1 MPTDPAA
8 VAGLAALV
16 LAAALLYSSVGH
28 AGASAYL
35 ASMALFGVSP
45 AASKPAAL
53 VMNVAVAT
61 LVTIRF
67 SAAGLVP
74 WRRLVPLA
82 LGSVPAAFV
91 GGVVELPTSLHRV
104 VLGAVLAFAG
114 IRLLWA
120 GPREIPPRPFPGP
133 PLLVGIGAA
142 IGLLAGLTGVGGGI
156 FLSPLLLLTG
166 WEETRRTAGA
176 SAAFILANS
185 ASGLVGHWTAGRV
198 VPDGVALLTLVALA
212 GGLVG
217 SWLGARRLAPPILK
231 RLLGGVLVIAALK
244 LLLSQ

>member
-1 MPTDPAA
+1 
-8 VAGLAALV
+8 
-16 LAAALLYSSVGH
+16 
-28 AGASAYL
+28 
-35 ASMALFGVSP
+35 
-45 AASKPAAL
+45 
-53 VMNVAVAT
+53 
-61 LVTIRF
+61 
-67 SAAGLVP
+67 
-74 WRRLVPLA
+74 
-82 LGSVPAAFV
+82 VPAAFV
-91 GGVVELPTSLHRV
+91 GGVVELPTSLHRI

-114 IRLLWA
+114 IRLLWS
-120 GPREIPPRPFPGP
+120 GRREIPPRPFPGP

-185 ASGLVGHWTAGRV
+185 ASGLVGHWSAGRV

>member
-16 LAAALLYSSVGH
+16 LAAAILYSSVGH

-35 ASMALFGVSP
+35 AAMALFGVSP

-53 VMNVAVAT
+53 VMNVAVAA

-74 WRRLVPLA
+74 WRRLAPLVI
-82 LGSVPAAFV
+82 GSVPAAFV

-185 ASGLVGHWTAGRV
+185 ASGLVGHWSAGRV

>member
-35 ASMALFGVSP
+35 AAMALFGVSP

-53 VMNVAVAT
+53 VMNVAVAA

-74 WRRLVPLA
+74 WRRLAPLA
-82 LGSVPAAFV
+82 IGSVPAAFV

-185 ASGLVGHWTAGRV
+185 ASGLVGHWSAGRV

>member
-1 MPTDPAA
+1 VPTDPAA
-8 VAGLAALV
+8 LAGLLALV
-16 LAAALLYSSVGH
+16 LAAAVLYSSVGH

-35 ASMALFGVSP
+35 AAMALFGVSP

-61 LVTIRF
+61 LVTLRF
-67 SAAGLVP
+67 SFAGLVP
-74 WRRLVPLA
+74 WRRLAPLV

-114 IRLLWA
+114 VRLLWV
-120 GPREIPPRPFPGP
+120 GPREIPPRPFPGA
-133 PLLVGIGAA
+133 PLLVGIGAG

-185 ASGLVGHWTAGRV
+185 AAGLAGHWSAGRV
-198 VPDGVALLTLVALA
+198 VPDGVALLTVVALV

-217 SWLGARRLAPPILK
+217 SWLGARKLAPPLLK
-231 RLLGGVLVIAALK
+231 RLLGAVLVIAALK
-244 LLLSQ
+244 LLLSR